1 MMPLFSRLKPAFWNE
16 TTGGAQESGL
26 FNYRRI
32 WKLTVLCV
40 SLVAII
46 PLIILAL
53 MDYNLSRKA
62 IQAESLYPITRL
74 VSNTGLSISSFLQER
89 MSVLNFIIRNNSF
102 RILQNQEYLDGLLH
116 DVNAAFGG
124 FVDLGVID
132 SSGTQLA
139 YSGPFDFR
147 GKDYSDQDW
156 FSHVMEQE
164 FYISDVFKGFRDAP
178 HFVMAVKMTMGGDSV
193 FVLRATIDTERFYS
207 LISSLNVR
215 PLTDTFVINT
225 LGVLQTPSNYHGQV
239 LEHFPYAIPTN
250 REGTAVSEIIDIN
263 GEMSFLA
270 SVSIENSPFQLV
282 LIKPQKELME
292 NWWQV
297 RMELLGFMVISIT
310 SILVVI
316 LTVATYLVS
325 RIHDADLKRTIALH
339 NMEHTSKM
347 ASIGRL
353 AAGVAHEI
361 NNPLAIIN
369 EKAGLLKDLIVYSG
383 RYGRDEKLLG
393 LVDSVI
399 RSVERCST
407 ITHRLLGFAKHI
419 NVQWERVRIEEVIRE
434 VLGFLGKEA
443 EYRNIHLALDVKGD
457 IPDLT
462 SDKGQLQQI
471 FLNIVNNAFAAVPD
485 GGAIGITVWEENGLL
500 NVSFQDNGCGIS
512 PENMKRIFEPFFS
525 TKHKHGT
532 GLGLSITYGLVKKL
546 GGVLNVQSE
555 LHKGSTFTVSFPLK
569 FTPADHR
576 KGPPEDL

>member
-1 MMPLFSRLKPAFWNE
+1 MMPLFSRFKPAFWNE
-16 TTGGAQESGL
+16 TTGGGQEGGL

-53 MDYNLSRKA
+53 IDYNLSRKT

-89 MSVLNFIIRNNSF
+89 MSVLNFIIRNNSS

-147 GKDYSDQDW
+147 GRDYSDQDW

-225 LGVLQTPSNYHGQV
+225 IGELQTPSNYHGQV

-263 GEMSFLA
+263 GEKSFLA
-270 SVSIENSPFQLV
+270 SVFIENSPFQLV

-419 NVQWERVRIEEVIRE
+419 DVQWQKVRIEEVVRE

-443 EYRNIHLALDVKGD
+443 EYRNIHLALDVRGD

-485 GGAIGITVWEENGLL
+485 GGTIGITVWEENGLL
-500 NVSFQDNGCGIS
+500 NISFQDNGCGIS

-555 LHKGSTFTVSFPLK
+555 LHKGSTFTVSFPLE